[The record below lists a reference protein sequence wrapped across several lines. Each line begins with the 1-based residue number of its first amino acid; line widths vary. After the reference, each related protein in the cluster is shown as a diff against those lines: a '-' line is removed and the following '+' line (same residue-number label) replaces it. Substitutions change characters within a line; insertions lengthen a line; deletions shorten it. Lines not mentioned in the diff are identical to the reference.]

1 MSEKQS
7 AGRSKKSRRERLKD
21 LLGRSVQPGRPNPFS
36 RDHSR
41 QLSSAPSPVPSRGK
55 VDNASATARASSS
68 TPEIR
73 PGVDHNAQVVAGTN
87 ATIPA
92 IRLDNRLDD
101 KSEDDQNV
109 ESHDEKDSEL
119 GASRGGSQDLEN
131 ENTNLETNTEAA
143 DLAQEHDMWKI
154 AEVELRQDKKK
165 NKLLDAYYDILKS
178 KLKKDLEPAGT
189 HGRQKQISAFI
200 VSESKRIHDSN
211 KLGTFGSVLKKA
223 ANCVL
228 KAQKVISAA
237 AQPCLPASIACAG
250 VMLVLSVSS
259 SMRPHT
265 PSADAQRALRSSRR
279 PAGRSLQRP
288 G

>member
-1 MSEKQS
+1 MSEKQV
-7 AGRSKKSRRERLKD
+7 AGRSKSHWERLKD
-21 LLGRSVQPGRPNPFS
+21 LFGGSVQPRRLNPFS
-36 RDHSR
+36 RDHSH
-41 QLSSAPSPVPSRGK
+41 QSSRAPSPVPSGGK
-55 VDNASATARASSS
+55 ADNASATAGASSS

-92 IRLDNRLDD
+92 IKLDNRLDD

-109 ESHDEKDSEL
+109 ESDDEKDTEL
-119 GASRGGSQDLEN
+119 GASRGGSQDQEN
-131 ENTNLETNTEAA
+131 ENTDLETNTDTA

-154 AEVELRQDKKK
+154 AEAELRQDKKK

-189 HGRQKQISAFI
+189 PQRQKQISSFI
-200 VSESKRIHDSN
+200 VSESKSIHDTN

-223 ANCVL
+223 ADCVL
-228 KAQKVISAA
+228 KAEKVISAA

-259 SMRPHT
+259 SMRLHT
-265 PSADAQRALRSSRR
+265 PDADAQIALHSSRR
-279 PAGRSLQRP
+279 SAGCSLQRP